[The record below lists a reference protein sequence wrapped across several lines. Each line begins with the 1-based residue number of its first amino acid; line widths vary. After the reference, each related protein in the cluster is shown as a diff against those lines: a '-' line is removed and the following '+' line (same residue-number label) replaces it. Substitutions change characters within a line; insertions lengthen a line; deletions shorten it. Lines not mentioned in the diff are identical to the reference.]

1 MSKLNKLYTQA
12 DKNGVTVIDY
22 AFKSD
27 NIKGLYCDNV
37 IALKKGMPEAEKVCV
52 LAEELG
58 HYYTSVGNILD
69 QNNVNNKKQE
79 LVARRWATNILLCPA
94 DLIEACRAGNEYIS
108 DIAEYL
114 SVTPE
119 FLIDAINVFSAKY
132 GLVYSDSEYE
142 IRFCERGFNVRSIN
156 RDCEIA
162 KEMI

>member
-1 MSKLNKLYTQA
+1 MHTYEKMLIDASNNGFEIVE
-12 DKNGVTVIDY
+12 KN
-22 AFKSD
+22 FKSD
-27 NIKGLYCDNV
+27 AKGLC
-37 IALKKGMPEAEKVCV
+37 KGRKIGIRKDMSDTEKACV

-79 LVARRWATNILLCPA
+79 FVARRWATNILLCPA

-114 SVTPE
+114 GVTSE

-132 GLVYSDSEYE
+132 GPVYSDGKYE
-142 IRFCERGFNVRSIN
+142 IKFHERGFNIN
-156 RDCEIA
+156 KSA
-162 KEMI
+162 QA

>member
-1 MSKLNKLYTQA
+1 MPIHTYEKMLIDASNNGFEIVE
-12 DKNGVTVIDY
+12 KN
-22 AFKSD
+22 FKSD
-27 NIKGLYCDNV
+27 AKGLCKG
-37 IALKKGMPEAEKVCV
+37 KKIGIRKDMSDTEKACV

-94 DLIEACRAGNEYIS
+94 DLIDACRAGNEYIS

-132 GLVYSDSEYE
+132 GPVYSDGKYE
-142 IRFCERGFNVRSIN
+142 IKFHERGFNIN
-156 RDCEIA
+156 KSA
-162 KEMI
+162 QA

>member
-1 MSKLNKLYTQA
+1 MHTYEKMLIDASNNGFEIVE
-12 DKNGVTVIDY
+12 KN
-22 AFKSD
+22 FKSD
-27 NIKGLYCDNV
+27 AKGLCKG
-37 IALKKGMPEAEKVCV
+37 KKIGIRKDMSDTEKACV

-114 SVTPE
+114 GVTSE

-132 GLVYSDSEYE
+132 GPVYSDGEYE

>member
-1 MSKLNKLYTQA
+1 MHTYEKMLIDASNNGFEIVE
-12 DKNGVTVIDY
+12 KN
-22 AFKSD
+22 FKSD
-27 NIKGLYCDNV
+27 AKGLCKG
-37 IALKKGMPEAEKVCV
+37 KKIGIRKDMSDTEKACV

-94 DLIEACRAGNEYIS
+94 DLIDACRAGNEYIS

-132 GLVYSDSEYE
+132 GPVYSDGEYE
-142 IRFCERGFNVRSIN
+142 IRFCERGFNL
-156 RDCEIA
+156 A
-162 KEMI
+162 KLKKNHFKN

>member
-1 MSKLNKLYTQA
+1 MHTYEKMLIDASNNGFEIVE
-12 DKNGVTVIDY
+12 KN
-22 AFKSD
+22 FKSD
-27 NIKGLYCDNV
+27 AKGLC
-37 IALKKGMPEAEKVCV
+37 KGRKIGIRKDMSDTEKVCV

-114 SVTPE
+114 GVTSE
-119 FLIDAINVFSAKY
+119 FLIDSINVFSAKY
-132 GLVYSDSEYE
+132 CPVYSDGKYE
-142 IRFCERGFNVRSIN
+142 IKFHERGFNIN
-156 RDCEIA
+156 KSAQAWAEI
-162 KEMI
+162 MIQN

>member
-1 MSKLNKLYTQA
+1 MHTYEKMLIDASNNGFEIVE
-12 DKNGVTVIDY
+12 KN
-22 AFKSD
+22 FKSD
-27 NIKGLYCDNV
+27 AKGLCKG
-37 IALKKGMPEAEKVCV
+37 KKIGIRKDMSDTEKVCV

-79 LVARRWATNILLCPA
+79 LVTRRWATNILLCPA

-114 SVTPE
+114 GVTSE

-132 GLVYSDSEYE
+132 GPVYSDGEYE
-142 IRFCERGFNVRSIN
+142 IRFCERGFNVHSVN
-156 RDCEIA
+156 GDCEIA
-162 KEMI
+162 KELF

>member
-1 MSKLNKLYTQA
+1 MHTYEKMLIDASNNGFEIVE
-12 DKNGVTVIDY
+12 KN
-22 AFKSD
+22 FKSD
-27 NIKGLYCDNV
+27 AKGLC
-37 IALKKGMPEAEKVCV
+37 KGRKIGIRKDMSDTEKACV

-114 SVTPE
+114 GVTSE

-132 GLVYSDSEYE
+132 GPVYSDGEYE
-142 IRFCERGFNVRSIN
+142 IRFCERGFNL
-156 RDCEIA
+156 A
-162 KEMI
+162 KLKKNHFKN

>member
-1 MSKLNKLYTQA
+1 MHTYEKMLIDASNNGFEIIE
-12 DKNGVTVIDY
+12 KN
-22 AFKSD
+22 FKSD
-27 NIKGLYCDNV
+27 AKGLCKG
-37 IALKKGMPEAEKVCV
+37 KKIGIRKDMSDTEKACV

-69 QNNVNNKKQE
+69 QNDPNNQKQE

-114 SVTPE
+114 GVTPE
-119 FLIDAINVFSAKY
+119 FLIDSINVFSAKY
-132 GLVYSDSEYE
+132 GPVYSDGEYE

-156 RDCEIA
+156 GDCEFS
-162 KEMI
+162 KELF

>member
-1 MSKLNKLYTQA
+1 MHTYEKMLIDASNNGFEIVE
-12 DKNGVTVIDY
+12 KN
-22 AFKSD
+22 FKSD
-27 NIKGLYCDNV
+27 AKGLCKG
-37 IALKKGMPEAEKVCV
+37 KKIGIRKDMSDTEKVCV

-94 DLIEACRAGNEYIS
+94 DLIDACRAGNEYIS

-132 GLVYSDSEYE
+132 GPVYSDGEYE
-142 IRFCERGFNVRSIN
+142 IRFCERGFNL
-156 RDCEIA
+156 A
-162 KEMI
+162 KLKKNHFKN

>member
-1 MSKLNKLYTQA
+1 MHTYEKMLIDASNNGFEIVE
-12 DKNGVTVIDY
+12 KN
-22 AFKSD
+22 FKSD
-27 NIKGLYCDNV
+27 AKGLCKG
-37 IALKKGMPEAEKVCV
+37 KKIGIRKDMSDTEKVCV

-94 DLIEACRAGNEYIS
+94 DLIDACRAGNEYIS

-114 SVTPE
+114 GVTSE

-132 GLVYSDSEYE
+132 GPVYSDGDYE
-142 IRFCERGFNVRSIN
+142 IRFCERGFNIN
-156 RDCEIA
+156 KSA
-162 KEMI
+162 QA

>member
-1 MSKLNKLYTQA
+1 MHTYEKMLIDASNNGFEIVE
-12 DKNGVTVIDY
+12 KN
-22 AFKSD
+22 FKSD
-27 NIKGLYCDNV
+27 AKGLCKG
-37 IALKKGMPEAEKVCV
+37 KKIGIRKDMSDTEKVCV

-114 SVTPE
+114 GVTSE

-132 GLVYSDSEYE
+132 GPVYSDGEYE
-142 IRFCERGFNVRSIN
+142 IRFCERGFNL
-156 RDCEIA
+156 A
-162 KEMI
+162 KLKKNHFKN

>member
-1 MSKLNKLYTQA
+1 MHTYEKMLIDASNNGFEIVE
-12 DKNGVTVIDY
+12 KN
-22 AFKSD
+22 FKSD
-27 NIKGLYCDNV
+27 AKGLCKG
-37 IALKKGMPEAEKVCV
+37 KKIGIRKDMSDTEKVCV

-114 SVTPE
+114 GVTSE

-132 GLVYSDSEYE
+132 GPVYSDGEYE
-142 IRFCERGFNVRSIN
+142 IRFGERGFNIN
-156 RDCEIA
+156 KSA
-162 KEMI
+162 QA

>member
-1 MSKLNKLYTQA
+1 MHTYEKMLIDASNNGFEIVE
-12 DKNGVTVIDY
+12 KN
-22 AFKSD
+22 FKSD
-27 NIKGLYCDNV
+27 AKGLCKG
-37 IALKKGMPEAEKVCV
+37 KKIGIRKDMSDTEKVCV

-114 SVTPE
+114 GVTSE

-132 GLVYSDSEYE
+132 GPVYSDGKYE
-142 IRFCERGFNVRSIN
+142 IRFGERGFNIN
-156 RDCEIA
+156 KSA
-162 KEMI
+162 QA

>member
-1 MSKLNKLYTQA
+1 MHTYEKMLIDASNNGFEIVE
-12 DKNGVTVIDY
+12 KN
-22 AFKSD
+22 FKSD
-27 NIKGLYCDNV
+27 AKGLCKG
-37 IALKKGMPEAEKVCV
+37 KKIGIRKDMSDTEKACV

-58 HYYTSVGNILD
+58 HYYTSIGNILD

-114 SVTPE
+114 GVTSE

-132 GLVYSDSEYE
+132 GPVYSDGEYE

>member
-1 MSKLNKLYTQA
+1 MHTYEKMLIDASNNGFEIVE
-12 DKNGVTVIDY
+12 KN
-22 AFKSD
+22 FKSD
-27 NIKGLYCDNV
+27 AKGLCKG
-37 IALKKGMPEAEKVCV
+37 KKIGIRKDMSDTEKACV

-114 SVTPE
+114 GVTSE

-132 GLVYSDSEYE
+132 GPVYSDGKYE

>member
-1 MSKLNKLYTQA
+1 MHTYEKMLIDASNNGFEIVE
-12 DKNGVTVIDY
+12 KN
-22 AFKSD
+22 FKSD
-27 NIKGLYCDNV
+27 AKGLCKG
-37 IALKKGMPEAEKVCV
+37 KKIGIRKDMSDTEKACV

-114 SVTPE
+114 GVTSE

-132 GLVYSDSEYE
+132 GPVYSDGEYE
-142 IRFCERGFNVRSIN
+142 IRFCERGFNL
-156 RDCEIA
+156 A
-162 KEMI
+162 KLKKNHFKN

>member
-1 MSKLNKLYTQA
+1 MHTYEKMLIDASNNGFEIVE
-12 DKNGVTVIDY
+12 KN
-22 AFKSD
+22 FKSD
-27 NIKGLYCDNV
+27 AKGLC
-37 IALKKGMPEAEKVCV
+37 KGRKIGIRKDMSDTEKVCV

-114 SVTPE
+114 GVTSE

-132 GLVYSDSEYE
+132 GPVYSDGEYE
-142 IRFCERGFNVRSIN
+142 IRFCERGFNL
-156 RDCEIA
+156 A
-162 KEMI
+162 KLKKNHFKN

>member
-1 MSKLNKLYTQA
+1 MHTYEKMLIDASNNGFEIVE
-12 DKNGVTVIDY
+12 KN
-22 AFKSD
+22 FKSD
-27 NIKGLYCDNV
+27 AKGLCKG
-37 IALKKGMPEAEKVCV
+37 KKIGIRKDMSDTEKVCV

-114 SVTPE
+114 GVTSE

-132 GLVYSDSEYE
+132 GPVYSDGEYE

>member
-1 MSKLNKLYTQA
+1 MHTYEKMLIDASNNGFEIVE
-12 DKNGVTVIDY
+12 KN
-22 AFKSD
+22 FKSD
-27 NIKGLYCDNV
+27 AKGLC
-37 IALKKGMPEAEKVCV
+37 KGRKIGIRKDMSDTEKACV

-79 LVARRWATNILLCPA
+79 FVARRWATNILLCPA

-114 SVTPE
+114 GVTSE

-132 GLVYSDSEYE
+132 GPVYSDGEYE

>member
-1 MSKLNKLYTQA
+1 MHTYEKMLIDASNNGFEIVE
-12 DKNGVTVIDY
+12 KN
-22 AFKSD
+22 FKSD
-27 NIKGLYCDNV
+27 AKGLCKG
-37 IALKKGMPEAEKVCV
+37 KKIGIRKDMSDTEKACV

-94 DLIEACRAGNEYIS
+94 DLIDACRAGNEYIS

-132 GLVYSDSEYE
+132 GPVYSDGKYE
-142 IRFCERGFNVRSIN
+142 IKCHERGFNIN
-156 RDCEIA
+156 KSA
-162 KEMI
+162 QA

>member
-1 MSKLNKLYTQA
+1 MHTYEKMLIDASNNGFEIVE
-12 DKNGVTVIDY
+12 KN
-22 AFKSD
+22 FKSD
-27 NIKGLYCDNV
+27 AKGLCKG
-37 IALKKGMPEAEKVCV
+37 KKIGIRKDMSDTEKACV

-108 DIAEYL
+108 DIAEYI

-132 GLVYSDSEYE
+132 GPVYSDGEYE
-142 IRFCERGFNVRSIN
+142 IRFCEHGFNL
-156 RDCEIA
+156 A
-162 KEMI
+162 KLKKIILKIK

>member
-1 MSKLNKLYTQA
+1 MSKLNELYIHA
-12 DKNGVTVIDY
+12 DKNDIEIIDY
-22 AFKSD
+22 DFQSD

-37 IALKKGMPEAEKVCV
+37 IALKKGMPEAEKACV

-114 SVTPE
+114 GVTSE

-132 GLVYSDSEYE
+132 GPVYSDGEYE
-142 IRFCERGFNVRSIN
+142 IRFCERGFNL
-156 RDCEIA
+156 A
-162 KEMI
+162 KLKKNHFKN

>member
-1 MSKLNKLYTQA
+1 MHTYEKMLIDASNNGFEIVE
-12 DKNGVTVIDY
+12 KN
-22 AFKSD
+22 FKSD
-27 NIKGLYCDNV
+27 AKGLCKG
-37 IALKKGMPEAEKVCV
+37 KKIGIRKDMSDTEKACV

-94 DLIEACRAGNEYIS
+94 DLIDACRAGNEYIS

-114 SVTPE
+114 GVTSE

-132 GLVYSDSEYE
+132 GPVYSDGEYE
-142 IRFCERGFNVRSIN
+142 IRFCERGFNIN
-156 RDCEIA
+156 KSA
-162 KEMI
+162 QA

>member
-1 MSKLNKLYTQA
+1 MHTYEKMLIDASNNGFEIVE
-12 DKNGVTVIDY
+12 KN
-22 AFKSD
+22 FKSD
-27 NIKGLYCDNV
+27 AKGLCKG
-37 IALKKGMPEAEKVCV
+37 KKIGIRKDMSDTEKVCV

-114 SVTPE
+114 GVTSE

-132 GLVYSDSEYE
+132 GPVYSDGEYE
-142 IRFCERGFNVRSIN
+142 IRFCERGFNIN
-156 RDCEIA
+156 KSA
-162 KEMI
+162 QA

>member
-1 MSKLNKLYTQA
+1 MHTYEKMLIDASNNGFEIVE
-12 DKNGVTVIDY
+12 KN
-22 AFKSD
+22 FKSD
-27 NIKGLYCDNV
+27 AKGLCKG
-37 IALKKGMPEAEKVCV
+37 KKIGIRKDMSDTEKACV

-114 SVTPE
+114 GVTSE

-132 GLVYSDSEYE
+132 GPVYSDGEYE
-142 IRFCERGFNVRSIN
+142 IRFGERGFNIN
-156 RDCEIA
+156 KSA
-162 KEMI
+162 QA

>member
-1 MSKLNKLYTQA
+1 MHTYEKMLIDASNNGFEIVE
-12 DKNGVTVIDY
+12 KN
-22 AFKSD
+22 FKSD
-27 NIKGLYCDNV
+27 AKGLCKG
-37 IALKKGMPEAEKVCV
+37 KKIGIRKDMSDTEKACV

-94 DLIEACRAGNEYIS
+94 DLIDACRAGNEYIS

-114 SVTPE
+114 GVTSE

-132 GLVYSDSEYE
+132 GPVYSDGEYE
-142 IRFCERGFNVRSIN
+142 IRFCERGFNL
-156 RDCEIA
+156 A
-162 KEMI
+162 KLKKNHFKN

>member
-1 MSKLNKLYTQA
+1 MHTYEKMLIDASNNGFEIVE
-12 DKNGVTVIDY
+12 KN
-22 AFKSD
+22 FKSD
-27 NIKGLYCDNV
+27 AKGLCKG
-37 IALKKGMPEAEKVCV
+37 KKIGIRKDMSDTEKACV

-114 SVTPE
+114 GVTSE

-132 GLVYSDSEYE
+132 GPVYSDGEYE
-142 IRFCERGFNVRSIN
+142 IRFGERGFNIN
-156 RDCEIA
+156 KSA
-162 KEMI
+162 QV